1 MLVELHTQMNHQN
14 SGFKVFLVFSQ
25 NERPNEIIQL
35 QTLTKNKD
43 KTNKRTVWP
52 EPI

>member
-1 MLVELHTQMNHQN
+1 MIVELHTLMNHQN
-14 SGFKVFLVFSQ
+14 SSFKVFLVFSQ
-25 NERPNEIIQL
+25 NERPNEIIQF

-43 KTNKRTVWP
+43 KTNKRTVWT